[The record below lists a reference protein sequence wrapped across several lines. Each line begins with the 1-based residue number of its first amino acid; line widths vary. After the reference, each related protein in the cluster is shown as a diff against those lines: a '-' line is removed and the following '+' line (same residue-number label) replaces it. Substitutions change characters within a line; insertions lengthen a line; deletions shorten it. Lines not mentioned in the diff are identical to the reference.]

1 MFNIVGGAYDPPIM
15 PRSRMAPEFGEATK
29 QRGVLQLLDAA
40 LIPFC

>member
-15 PRSRMAPEFGEATK
+15 PRSRKASDIKAATK

-40 LIPFC
+40 LITFC